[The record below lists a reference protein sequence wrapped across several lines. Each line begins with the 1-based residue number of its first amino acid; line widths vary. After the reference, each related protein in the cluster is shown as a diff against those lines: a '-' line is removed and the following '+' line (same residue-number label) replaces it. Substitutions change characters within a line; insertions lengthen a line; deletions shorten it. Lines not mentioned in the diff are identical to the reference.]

1 MGPGSTA
8 LPLATTLAASPSPTC
23 GKHDI
28 RGAEDGTHD
37 DCPFRQLLSVRP
49 ASCTLLPRT
58 SGGVGRGGRLS
69 DTRGGGKSVRFA
81 DTVTGP
87 DGLPVTPGTRRKGD
101 VTTPY
106 KNSVVNTGKFYR
118 RSDGRFVTR
127 GGGRRPATAKERVTQ
142 SSARPQ
148 AAGQYSLGRTSQY
161 QQQFECRKNCQF
173 KEQVSNRP
181 HKSVHKTWRSLAA
194 EGRPRLVGEGPRRSR
209 MKVTGV
215 SAPRWEHVD
224 NKQKGDASSAKQGAP
239 KAGEG
244 RDEVDERRSAAY
256 KNALLVGWPKFEANR
271 KVASQ
276 RTRSLSCPQ
285 NSPVIQRPRFR
296 TSSAPVGSTSAPAST
311 TTSSCSSASPRSTS
325 APATRGVHSSASRS
339 TAGHNSKNSASL
351 CDHLASRAATRSSFN
366 PKTWPFCSAKSQSHH
381 GVGCR

>member
-8 LPLATTLAASPSPTC
+8 LPPATALAASPSPTS
-23 GKHDI
+23 GKHDT
-28 RGAEDGTHD
+28 RAAEDDTHD

-58 SGGVGRGGRLS
+58 SGGMGRGGRLS

-81 DTVTGP
+81 DTVTGS
-87 DGLPVTPGTRRKGD
+87 DGLPVTPGTHRKGD
-101 VTTPY
+101 ATTPY
-106 KNSVVNTGKFYR
+106 KNGVVNTGKFYR

-127 GGGRRPATAKERVTQ
+127 GGSRRPATAKERVTP

-148 AAGQYSLGRTSQY
+148 AAGQYSLGKTSQY

-181 HKSVHKTWRSLAA
+181 HKSVHKTWRSLAS

-209 MKVTGV
+209 IKVTGV

-224 NKQKGDASSAKQGAP
+224 NKQKGDAFSAKQCPP
-239 KAGEG
+239 KAGKG
-244 RDEVDERRSAAY
+244 RDEVDEKCSAAY

-296 TSSAPVGSTSAPAST
+296 TSSAPVGSTSAAISPTT
-311 TTSSCSSASPRSTS
+311 TTSCSAASPRSTS
-325 APATRGVHSSASRS
+325 APVTRASRNVSHHSSKSN
-339 TAGHNSKNSASL
+339 TSL
-351 CDHLASRAATRSSFN
+351 CDHLASRAATRSSFS
-366 PKTWPFCSAKSQSHH
+366 PKTWPFCSAKSQSYH